1 MSKNLKLL
9 FANTLEDNGYKMFS
23 ANHYE
28 KKYKNF
34 LFCIDKDIA
43 DHMLLRLL
51 IKNEFNETK
60 CVKDI
65 LLMIYLK
72 KVMMN

>member
-9 FANTLEDNGYKMFS
+9 FANTLEDNGYKMSS

>member
-9 FANTLEDNGYKMFS
+9 FANTLEDNGYKMSS
-23 ANHYE
+23 ANQYE